1 MVPLVRNSL
10 PKTSSV
16 RVGFMYRIPS
26 LQDDKKNLIVKEN
39 YFYLELFSLK
49 SSKEFL
55 NFSFFHR
62 FFVPQEF
69 DLLTPGR
76 DTYIHNAVP
85 DSAEYVKNCN
95 TVYFAKNAKQSV
107 KKNSKEK

>member
-1 MVPLVRNSL
+1 
-10 PKTSSV
+10 
-16 RVGFMYRIPS
+16 MYRIPS

-55 NFSFFHR
+55 NFSFFHQ

-76 DTYIHNAVP
+76 DTYIHNAVYRDMFSP
-85 DSAEYVKNCN
+85 PRTQTGVIWC
-95 TVYFAKNAKQSV
+95 
-107 KKNSKEK
+107 

>member
-55 NFSFFHR
+55 NFSFFHQ
-62 FFVPQEF
+62 FFYYQKF
-69 DLLTPGR
+69 YKYGWAFLILTSP
-76 DTYIHNAVP
+76 I
-85 DSAEYVKNCN
+85 C
-95 TVYFAKNAKQSV
+95 FL
-107 KKNSKEK
+107 KKSCKRQC